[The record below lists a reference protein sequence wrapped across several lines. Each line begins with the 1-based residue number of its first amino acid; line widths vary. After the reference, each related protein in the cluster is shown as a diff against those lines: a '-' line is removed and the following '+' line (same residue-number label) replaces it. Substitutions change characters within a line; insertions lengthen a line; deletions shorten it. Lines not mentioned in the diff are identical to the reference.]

1 VAEGTFDRLAYPAES
16 VSEISRVA
24 LLVDGTIDGDPAA
37 TVVWSSLEL
46 GLIEQAEQAVGH
58 SLHKGHALHNLGVAV
73 YAADPPGA
81 RVYFMAAHVE
91 DARTW
96 VNRRPRN
103 GFLAARML
111 RLLFEFSTYKVGKLA
126 HQARLAPN
134 LPPLRV
140 ARQFAE
146 QEWLPQFEDPLP
158 GNRTA
163 AELEAI
169 DPFDRVFIGGS
180 YRFAWDRINAMARG
194 VLDAG
199 RQPIVVAKFQTF
211 ADEGWRAK
219 SFRILDQCPRA
230 AFDVTVEDS
239 PGHWPEIERIA
250 QVTPKPTLF
259 AFSADD
265 PNREYRGA
273 GTFPNAGD
281 IPGLEYLPFDTH
293 DVLRSGVAQWLL
305 VRHPRVSQSGPTAS
319 AISPA
324 LGSATPN
331 LHTAVGSNSSGGP
344 AMPGTPLPTTSGFVE
359 EPTRPAPGETEAER

>member
-1 VAEGTFDRLAYPAES
+1 MAEGILDRLAYPADS
-16 VSEISRVA
+16 LPEINRVA
-24 LLVDGTIDGDPAA
+24 LLVDGTIDRDPAG

-46 GLIEQAEQAVGH
+46 GLIEQAEQRAGR

-96 VNRRPRN
+96 VNRRPRS

-111 RLLFEFSTYKVGKLA
+111 RLLFDFSTYKVGRLA
-126 HQARLAPN
+126 RMARFAPN

-146 QEWLPQFEDPLP
+146 QEWLPPFEDPLP
-158 GNRTA
+158 GSRPA

-199 RQPIVVAKFQTF
+199 R
-211 ADEGWRAK
+211 
-219 SFRILDQCPRA
+219 
-230 AFDVTVEDS
+230 
-239 PGHWPEIERIA
+239 H
-250 QVTPKPTLF
+250 
-259 AFSADD
+259 
-265 PNREYRGA
+265 
-273 GTFPNAGD
+273 
-281 IPGLEYLPFDTH
+281 
-293 DVLRSGVAQWLL
+293 RSLS
-305 VRHPRVSQSGPTAS
+305 R
-319 AISPA
+319 
-324 LGSATPN
+324 
-331 LHTAVGSNSSGGP
+331 SSR
-344 AMPGTPLPTTSGFVE
+344 PLPTRAGAPSPFESSTSVLE
-359 EPTRPAPGETEAER
+359 RPST